1 MNKVLKTSII
11 SFLLIIL
18 GCVNV
23 YGIVNGATGDM
34 QYFLN
39 RYEAHCEKCGA
50 LVEHIDEYWCER
62 HSCDC
67 NLEPHLVLC
76 DKYGDFYL
84 QCRNFYYRCVEI
96 IGDKTGFYFNI
107 SFSVNPY
114 PTVKKSAYYSFI
126 LSIFILYI
134 ICFIFVTIKILNNIK
149 IKTINIEKIEK
160 ISAFILFIL
169 IMSFLIS
176 FIYSILFAL

>member
-149 IKTINIEKIEK
+149 IKNIKIEKIEK
-160 ISAFILFIL
+160 ISSFILFIL
-169 IMSFLIS
+169 IFIFLIS